1 MIYTKCDINKHNLYE
16 IAELAYITE
25 PDLSMMLFG
34 KNKEKAKRRIVKLIK
49 NKSNS
54 FSFKNIFLAFENNNV
69 LGIIVG
75 YSGKENNKKDEN
87 KAISETLDFLG
98 VLRVL
103 IYDKLLISR
112 ILTTK
117 ISPDD
122 FYISVICV
130 NNAHSRRGIGEN
142 LLKNAKSIAKEKKC
156 KRIILDVSKENSNAI
171 TFYKKNG
178 LKIYDEVNTSL
189 FFHKINV
196 LKMELN
202 L

>member
-54 FSFKNIFLAFENNNV
+54 FSCKNIFLAFENNNV

-75 YSGKENNKKDEN
+75 YSGNEINKEKEN

-98 VLRVL
+98 VLRL
-103 IYDKLLISR
+103 IIYDKLLVRR

-117 ISPDD
+117 IAPDD

-130 NNAHSRRGIGEN
+130 NNKHRRRGIGEN
-142 LLKNAKSIAKEKKC
+142 LLNNAKIIAKEKKC
-156 KRIILDVSKENSNAI
+156 TRIILDVSKENKNAI
-171 TFYKKNG
+171 SFYKKNG
-178 LKIYDEVNTSL
+178 FKIYDEVNTRL
-189 FFHKINV
+189 FLHKINV